1 MGLSV
6 KKYKGKSGILCSC
19 LKGRLFFGGTIFL
32 SNFFLFSQNQTYF
45 LLKKEEKVNGFGREY
60 KIVRS
65 GG

>member
-1 MGLSV
+1 MELSV

-19 LKGRLFFGGTIFL
+19 LKGRLFFGGTIFFQ
-32 SNFFLFSQNQTYF
+32 FFLFSQNQTYF